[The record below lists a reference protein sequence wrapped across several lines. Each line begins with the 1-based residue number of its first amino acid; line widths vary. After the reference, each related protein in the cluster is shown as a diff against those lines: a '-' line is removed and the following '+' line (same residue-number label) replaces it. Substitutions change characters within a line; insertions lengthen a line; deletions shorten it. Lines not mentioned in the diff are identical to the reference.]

1 MEDEVLVHAGDFK
14 LEKLLI
20 SSLSTGKTAD
30 VTEFMIELNL
40 FEDLFSSCMT
50 GNLILADAVN
60 LISNLPIIG
69 NEYVTFKIRTPSLE
83 DTPGNVI
90 EKTFQI
96 YAIYDRVLNDDRAQ
110 FYNISFMS
118 IEGYEQQ
125 TTTITKSY
133 NDTTDKVA
141 QKIYEDYLQVDRPMV
156 ILDAPHT
163 RKIKYTSNHW
173 SPFKNLN
180 YISKK
185 TKGSALLG
193 GDYLFF
199 ESNKAF
205 YFASIEGLIHSQRQ
219 NGVFDEYV
227 LEKDGAKIKRRINP
241 INYTGNLLPPEVTRI
256 ENLKMITTLDTVDG
270 NNRGAFSSTVSGY
283 DLYTKKV
290 IHNEFNYKEDMKKFI
305 KTGPVDMLPES
316 LKVNP
321 LAHKDYY
328 SFNSGLYNDFGLSDE
343 EDLPDGSTASY
354 VADRI
359 LFRKSYLNSFEN
371 YKFEMTVP
379 GRTDIQVGNLIS
391 LLHPS
396 PEAPSEEM
404 STILDPMLSGLYI
417 ISAIRHKINSD
428 RHSMQIELIKNGLS
442 SSPEKVELQ
451 EEEGVS

>member
-83 DTPGNVI
+83 DSPGNVI

-270 NNRGAFSSTVSGY
+270 NNRGAFHLQFQAMTCT
-283 DLYTKKV
+283 LKK
-290 IHNEFNYKEDMKKFI
+290 
-305 KTGPVDMLPES
+305 
-316 LKVNP
+316 
-321 LAHKDYY
+321 
-328 SFNSGLYNDFGLSDE
+328 
-343 EDLPDGSTASY
+343 
-354 VADRI
+354 
-359 LFRKSYLNSFEN
+359 LFT
-371 YKFEMTVP
+371 M
-379 GRTDIQVGNLIS
+379 NLI
-391 LLHPS
+391 
-396 PEAPSEEM
+396 
-404 STILDPMLSGLYI
+404 
-417 ISAIRHKINSD
+417 
-428 RHSMQIELIKNGLS
+428 IK
-442 SSPEKVELQ
+442 KT
-451 EEEGVS
+451 